1 MTRTR
6 DLERNTP
13 TRDRQRN
20 ILDGCDLVA
29 EVHSRSLRELEQ
41 LARAERARVLGN
53 LIAAAFRGLA
63 RAIAGAV
70 RESKVQLGAEAVV
83 YGIRRNSGRPLR

>member
-13 TRDRQRN
+13 ARDRQRN
-20 ILDGCDLVA
+20 ILDGRDLVA

-53 LIAAAFRGLA
+53 LIAAAFRALTA
-63 RAIAGAV
+63 AIAGAV
-70 RESKVQLGAEAVV
+70 RESRLQLAADALT
-83 YGIRRNSGRPLR
+83 YRTRRPTSR